1 MYYKKRGAADMIDK
15 KAEIWRCAKELFSTK
30 GFKDTNVAEITKMAG
45 MATGTFYNYYTSK
58 DQLFMELHIEENI
71 KLKRSMMETV
81 NLDAD
86 PLSVVKEMVAKN
98 LQGMVENPIL
108 REWFNRDVFQKIEQC
123 YREANG
129 LEYINFL
136 YDFFIEVVKKWQ
148 ITGAIRNDISA
159 EMIMAIFNA
168 IINVETHKEE
178 VGFQY
183 FPQVLDYLTEFT
195 MKGLMEPVPKND
207 EDV

>member
-1 MYYKKRGAADMIDK
+1 MRKESKREGTGMIDK
-15 KAEIWRCAKELFSTK
+15 KAEILRCGRELFSAK

-58 DQLFMELHIEENI
+58 DQLFMEIHIEENI
-71 KLKRSMMETV
+71 KLKKSMIETV

-98 LQGMVENPIL
+98 LQGMNENPIL
-108 REWFNRDVFQKIEQC
+108 REWFNRDVFQRIEQC

-129 LEYINFL
+129 LEYVDFL

-148 ITGAIRNDISA
+148 SEGKMRNDLSP
-159 EMIMAIFNA
+159 EMIMAIFGA

-183 FPQVLDYLTEFT
+183 FPQVLDFLTDFT
-195 MKGLMEPVPKND
+195 MKGLMD
-207 EDV
+207 TGAQR